1 MMNKEEFKKCKVGDR
16 VLIISNNTK
25 RTGQIAT
32 IVEIDTTKWGNRMT
46 ITNDVIGTRR
56 YHRSSL
62 FYIEGDNKNEK

>member
-1 MMNKEEFKKCKVGDR
+1 
-16 VLIISNNTK
+16 
-25 RTGQIAT
+25 
-32 IVEIDTTKWGNRMT
+32 MT